1 MSKKLLFIV
10 RHGETDYNK
19 SNLLQGRG
27 IDASLNDFGRGQAE
41 DVANYLN
48 QYSVDKL
55 VTSSLKRSIETVQ
68 PLALKKKLKAMS
80 DRDLDEMN
88 FGEFEGRDISEVR
101 EDLERF
107 QLTWKSGDITKSL
120 PGGESP
126 ENVFKRANNAVNK
139 LLTYSENQT
148 IVFILHGRLIRILL
162 SEWLGFGLKNMDQVE
177 HKNGGINQLLYS
189 NGKFEP
195 VYLNKVSH
203 LKE

>member
-19 SNLLQGRG
+19 RHLLQGRG
-27 IDASLNDFGRGQAE
+27 IDAPLNNIGREQAE
-41 DVANYLN
+41 DVADYLS
-48 QYSVDKL
+48 QYPVDQL

-68 PLALKKKLKAMS
+68 PLAQKKKLDATS
-80 DRDLDEMN
+80 SSDLDEMD
-88 FGEFEGRDISEVR
+88 FGKYEGRHISEVKN
-101 EDLERF
+101 DLDRF
-107 QLTWKSGDITKSL
+107 HHLWKSGEVSKSL

-126 ENVFKRANNAVNK
+126 VNVFKRANDAVNK
-139 LLTYSENQT
+139 MLTYTENQT

-162 SEWLGFGLKNMDQVE
+162 SEWLGFGLKNMHQVE
-177 HKNGGINQLLYS
+177 HLNGGINQLVYS
-189 NGKFEP
+189 KGVFEP

>member
-1 MSKKLLFIV
+1 MSKKLFIV

-19 SNLLQGRG
+19 RNLLQGRG
-27 IDASLNDFGRGQAE
+27 IDASLNEIGRAQAK
-41 DVANYLN
+41 DVANYLS
-48 QYSVDKL
+48 QYPVDQL

-68 PLALKKKLKAMS
+68 PLALKKKLDATANS
-80 DRDLDEMN
+80 ELDEMN
-88 FGEFEGRDISEVR
+88 FGDYEGRHISEVKN
-101 EDLERF
+101 DLDQF
-107 QLTWKSGDITKSL
+107 HQTWKSGDVTKSL

-126 ENVFKRANNAVNK
+126 ENVFKRANDAVNK
-139 LLTYSENQT
+139 LLNYSENQT

-162 SEWLGFGLKNMDQVE
+162 SEWMGFGLKNMDQVQ

-189 NGKFEP
+189 KGTFEP